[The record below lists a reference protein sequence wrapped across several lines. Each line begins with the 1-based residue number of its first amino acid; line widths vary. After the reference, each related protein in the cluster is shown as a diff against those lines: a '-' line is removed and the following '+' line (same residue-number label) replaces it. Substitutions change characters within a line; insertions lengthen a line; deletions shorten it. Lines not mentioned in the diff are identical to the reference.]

1 MSKLRATEVF
11 TPNDTPVHTYVDR
24 RDLKLEELLRDALDT
39 PKVVASVSGPS
50 KAGKSVLIH
59 KLVDPNLIILVS
71 GATITKA
78 DDLWDQAI
86 QWMGGADTE
95 SETDVTATTG
105 SISGSMK
112 GGISAILVKG
122 EATGSLT
129 SSLTG
134 SSAVTKT
141 RRVGG
146 LPGVIAEIA
155 NSDFILFIDD
165 FHYIPKDVQGELGR
179 QVKFAAERGVKI
191 CAASV
196 PHRSDDVVRSNPE
209 LSGRIAA
216 VNIGYWD
223 INELQVIGKL
233 GFPKLNID
241 LANSVIER
249 LAAEAFGSPQLMQSL
264 CLNLCREKAV
274 TEQLDQMARIEVN
287 EADLARTFER
297 TSAMSDYSSV
307 VDGLHSGPKER
318 GQERKQFRFSDGS
331 TGDVYRSVL
340 LAISDAPPQ
349 LTFTYDNLLDRVQRI
364 TIDEKP
370 VGSSISQALSQM
382 DTPLSKNLSPRV
394 PILEWDENILNILEP
409 YFLFFLRSSTKLS
422 SLGGV

>member
-1 MSKLRATEVF
+1 MAKLRATEVF

-24 RDLKLEELLRDALDT
+24 RDLRLEELLRDALGT

-59 KLVDPNLIILVS
+59 KVIDTDVIILVS
-71 GATITKA
+71 GATIAKA
-78 DDLWDQAI
+78 SDLWDQAI

-95 SETDVTATTG
+95 STTSTAATTG
-105 SISGSMK
+105 LISGSMK
-112 GGISAILVKG
+112 GGASALVVKG
-122 EATGSLT
+122 EVTGSV
-129 SSLTG
+129 SSSITG
-134 SSAVTKT
+134 GSATTKI

-146 LPGVIAEIA
+146 LHGVISEIA
-155 NSDFILFIDD
+155 GSDFLLFIDD
-165 FHYIPKDVQGELGR
+165 FHYIPKEVQGELGR
-179 QVKFAAERGVKI
+179 QIKFAAERGVKV

-223 INELQVIGKL
+223 KNELEVIGKL

-241 LANSVIER
+241 IANSAIER
-249 LAAEAFGSPQLMQSL
+249 LASEAFGSPQLMQSL
-264 CLNLCREKAV
+264 CLNLCREKGI
-274 TEQLDQMARIEVN
+274 TEQLDEMSRIETDDRDFARI
-287 EADLARTFER
+287 FER
-297 TSAMSDYSSV
+297 TSSMSDYSSV

-331 TGDVYRSVL
+331 KGDVYRAVL
-340 LAISDAPPQ
+340 LAISDAPPK
-349 LTFTYDNLLDRVQRI
+349 LTFTYDDLIQRVGNI

-370 VGSSISQALSQM
+370 VGSSISQALAQM

-394 PILEWDENILNILEP
+394 PILEWDENVLNILEP
-409 YFLFFLRSSTKLS
+409 YFLFFLRSSTKLR